1 MNKKILLRAGNIIH
15 LSQLIE
21 HHIRVIIFLH
31 TRQDQKGRRLKENEE
46 TADDVFVSIRK
57 FSLGK
62 LIDIAESYNVFNE
75 GDIEYLRTVTPKRN
89 DVAHT
94 FFRDAYIEK
103 RFGNRSEE
111 KKMLRELKDIEA
123 EFKSLNKAVV
133 KIISDYE
140 KKGARK

>member
-1 MNKKILLRAGNIIH
+1 
-15 LSQLIE
+15 
-21 HHIRVIIFLH
+21 VIIFLH
-31 TRQDQKGRRLKENEE
+31 TRSDQKGRQLRDNEE
-46 TADDVFVSIRK
+46 SADDVFISIRK

-75 GDIEYLRTVTPKRN
+75 GDIEYLRSVTPKRN

-94 FFRDAYIEK
+94 FFRDAYLER
-103 RFGNRSEE
+103 RFGNRGEE

-123 EFKSLNKAVV
+123 EFKGLNKAIM
-133 KIISDYE
+133 KIVSDYE